1 MEVQFTPELEAKLTH
16 SAAQQGSNPDELV
29 RDLVRRYFEEE
40 ERFTAAVTRGEEA
53 LERGDVLTHAQ
64 VGKRPAVNG
73 FGSATKRLSP
83 EEWGTQFEEWAD
95 SFPDAPP
102 IPDSALSRENLYPD
116 R

>member
-16 SAAQQGSNPDELV
+16 SAAQQGRNADELV
-29 RDLVRRYFEEE
+29 RDVMSRYFEEE
-40 ERFTAAVTRGEEA
+40 ERGET
-53 LERGDVLTHAQ
+53 LSHAQ

-73 FGSATKRLSP
+73 SGTEAKRLSP

-95 SFPDAPP
+95 SFPDAPL